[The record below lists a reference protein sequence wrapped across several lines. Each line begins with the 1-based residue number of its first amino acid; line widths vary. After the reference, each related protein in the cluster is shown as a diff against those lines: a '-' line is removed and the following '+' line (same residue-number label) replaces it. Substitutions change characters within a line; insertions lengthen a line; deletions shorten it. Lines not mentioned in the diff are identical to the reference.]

1 MATGFD
7 LSHVCFAG
15 RPAAATGQIARPAGC
30 KSPAPSPTPLRA
42 DEPAHGFV
50 GWVLDRSGLDASVYR
65 HRPLLRRLPSCLRTL
80 QVRSVA
86 EGRALLENRPDLLPA
101 AVGSL
106 LIGVTEFFRDPAVFE
121 AVRARVVPELAAC
134 RRGPLRIWSA
144 GCSSGEEL
152 YSLAILLAEAGVLAG
167 SFLLGTDCR
176 IEAVRQASAGVYNA
190 APSEPAV
197 RQTYF
202 EPAGESWRVSEALR
216 RQARWEVA
224 DLAEETARG
233 PWDVILWRNLAIYLN
248 PGPAEALWRRLTA
261 ALAPAGFLIVGKAER
276 VPAGL
281 DLVPVC
287 RSVYRKGS
295 RGTVPIFAAERTC
308 SSETGALAAKM
319 GLSPSAKGTIAP
331 RLPREDS

>member
-134 RRGPLRIWSA
+134 RRGPLRICSA

-197 RQTYF
+197 CANLLR
-202 EPAGESWRVSEALR
+202 AGGRVLAGQRGAAAASTLGGCRLGR
-216 RQARWEVA
+216 RDGPRPLGRHP
-224 DLAEETARG
+224 LAEPGDLFESRPRRG
-233 PWDVILWRNLAIYLN
+233 PL
-248 PGPAEALWRRLTA
+248 EAADR
-261 ALAPAGFLIVGKAER
+261 G
-276 VPAGL
+276 
-281 DLVPVC
+281 LVP
-287 RSVYRKGS
+287 RAS
-295 RGTVPIFAAERTC
+295 
-308 SSETGALAAKM
+308 
-319 GLSPSAKGTIAP
+319 
-331 RLPREDS
+331 

>member
-30 KSPAPSPTPLRA
+30 KRPAAAPTPPQPA
-42 DEPAHGFV
+42 EPAHGFV

-80 QVRSVA
+80 QVRSVE
-86 EGRALLENRPDLLPA
+86 EGRALLENRPDLLPV

-121 AVRARVVPELAAC
+121 AVRARVVPELAA
-134 RRGPLRIWSA
+134 RGRGPLRIWSA

-152 YSLAILLAEAGVLAG
+152 YSLAILLAEAGLLAG

-176 IEAVRQASAGVYNA
+176 IEAVRQARSGVYNA

-202 EPAGESWRVSEALR
+202 EPAGDSWRVRQTLR
-216 RQARWEVA
+216 RQTRWEVA

-233 PWDVILWRNLAIYLN
+233 PWDIILWRNLAIYLN

-281 DLVPVC
+281 DLTPVC
-287 RSVYRKGS
+287 RSVYRGKAFRLDTAGS
-295 RGTVPIFAAERTC
+295 NSHGNQ
-308 SSETGALAAKM
+308 G
-319 GLSPSAKGTIAP
+319 
-331 RLPREDS
+331 

>member
-1 MATGFD
+1 MGLRGIGRAKGVSTATVGGWAFQTMATGFD

-134 RRGPLRIWSA
+134 RRGPLRIWM
-144 GCSSGEEL
+144 
-152 YSLAILLAEAGVLAG
+152 
-167 SFLLGTDCR
+167 
-176 IEAVRQASAGVYNA
+176 
-190 APSEPAV
+190 PAV
-197 RQTYF
+197 
-202 EPAGESWRVSEALR
+202 PA
-216 RQARWEVA
+216 ARNS
-224 DLAEETARG
+224 TAW
-233 PWDVILWRNLAIYLN
+233 P
-248 PGPAEALWRRLTA
+248 
-261 ALAPAGFLIVGKAER
+261 
-276 VPAGL
+276 
-281 DLVPVC
+281 
-287 RSVYRKGS
+287 
-295 RGTVPIFAAERTC
+295 
-308 SSETGALAAKM
+308 SS
-319 GLSPSAKGTIAP
+319 
-331 RLPREDS
+331 